1 MPDMGVA
8 TGNWGCGA
16 FMGYKPLKAIIQ
28 LLAASEADR
37 SLVLYSSFGDIDLVD
52 SLKTVLNYAY
62 AKSLTVGSLYG
73 HLLAFIKSKKNELAG
88 YEEDYKFVYD
98 FIAFINEELAR
109 QEEEEEEEEDNK
121 EDTITTDQ

>member
-1 MPDMGVA
+1 MGVA

-73 HLLAFIKSKKNELAG
+73 YLLAFIKSKKNELAG